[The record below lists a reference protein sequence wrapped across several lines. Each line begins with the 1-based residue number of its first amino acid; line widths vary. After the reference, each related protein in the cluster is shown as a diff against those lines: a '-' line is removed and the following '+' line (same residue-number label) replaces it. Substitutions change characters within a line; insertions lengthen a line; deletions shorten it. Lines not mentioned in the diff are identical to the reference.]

1 MAKKK
6 KKGGLGGLYVMIALC
21 VVCSA
26 LGIYGLMGK
35 LETYQ
40 ESDDS
45 YAQLQQAALTVLPE
59 GGAQPQQA
67 DSATAEPAGANGP
80 LRTISPEELAAARAN
95 AAEDADGEDD
105 IPEFDPNG
113 TVDEVES
120 TGPEEEEV
128 VDEALIWM
136 LKNQTEDELITD
148 LPKAKETP
156 APESTPAPQDGEA
169 AGAVV
174 TEAPDGA
181 AVTAVPADPTAGEA
195 GQGGEAAVTEAPAG
209 TVVTAAP
216 AAPMA
221 GENGQGGQAAGTAGT
236 VGTEVPAGTA
246 GTEVPAGTVVTE
258 APAGTAGTE
267 VPAGTA
273 ATTAPAAPT
282 AGEAG
287 QGGEPADV
295 AVPAGT
301 AATEAPTGTVGTAV
315 PAAPAA
321 GEPNQDEDPAVTAA
335 PADPAQ
341 AEPAIT
347 PEPTA
352 TPEPTPEPT
361 PTIPPYIP
369 SSGIS
374 MERAVTV
381 SSARYAVN
389 FDYLTLINDEVVGWI
404 YQEGTPIN
412 YPVVRGDDNE
422 YYLTHLFNRTYNKS
436 GSVFMDAGN
445 SAAFIDSA
453 TYLYGHHSKGGGMF
467 ATLSNYL
474 EPEYYEAHPQFLL
487 VTPFADY
494 QVDVFAGMATFV
506 EDEESWRPK
515 TLETEQDMQAF
526 LDLILSQ
533 SFIQA
538 PEDRLPLWGDRLL
551 VLVTCTNIHSNQR
564 YVIYGRMRPIVYE
577 NSEES
582 VVATKVQMDEKPTG
596 NGYVTIDGVGTF
608 MNYAQNDPIWE
619 RMMYESSGAQKRRRF
634 GDGGCSPTAVATAIA
649 NLCPVE
655 ELPRLIG
662 YANTQMGYTF
672 CECSVNRYYCDHTHA
687 QYQLRTGEEFLRY
700 MPLAVANFATGNNIW
715 EIKSRGNGTG
725 TNMRYLEKICALYG
739 IRVTVIEDAEELF
752 RRMEEEKT
760 DGIRRMAISCAVGGS
775 PFTRSGHFVVICAL
789 DDEYAYFL
797 DPLRRDN
804 YADYDRRGY
813 AEVLQPGVCRIA
825 RENIANCNLIPVYL
839 LEKVQ

>member
-6 KKGGLGGLYVMIALC
+6 KKGGLGGLYLMIALC

-26 LGIYGLMGK
+26 VGIYGLMGK

-59 GGAQPQQA
+59 GGAQQQQTA
-67 DSATAEPAGANGP
+67 SATAEPAQSGANGP
-80 LRTISPEELAAARAN
+80 LRTISPEELAAARLS
-95 AAEDADGEDD
+95 AAEEEDGEDI

-148 LPKAKETP
+148 LPKAKATP
-156 APESTPAPQDGEA
+156 APE
-169 AGAVV
+169 AGGV
-174 TEAPDGA
+174 
-181 AVTAVPADPTAGEA
+181 
-195 GQGGEAAVTEAPAG
+195 
-209 TVVTAAP
+209 AAP
-216 AAPMA
+216 AI
-221 GENGQGGQAAGTAGT
+221 
-236 VGTEVPAGTA
+236 
-246 GTEVPAGTVVTE
+246 TE
-258 APAGTAGTE
+258 APAGTAVTP
-267 VPAGTA
+267 VP
-273 ATTAPAAPT
+273 
-282 AGEAG
+282 
-287 QGGEPADV
+287 
-295 AVPAGT
+295 
-301 AATEAPTGTVGTAV
+301 AATEAGQADLSGEAAGAATPAVTEAPVGAVVTPVPAATEIPADNGVTAV
-315 PAAPAA
+315 PTDPVQE
-321 GEPNQDEDPAVTAA
+321 EPV
-335 PADPAQ
+335 
-341 AEPAIT
+341 IT

-389 FDYLTLINDEVVGWI
+389 FDYLTLINDEVVGWL

-412 YPVVRGDDNE
+412 YPVVRGNDNE
-422 YYLTHLFNRTYNKS
+422 YYLTHLFNKTYNKS

-515 TLETEQDMQAF
+515 TLETEQDMQDF

-582 VVATKVQMDEKPTG
+582 VVATKVQMDEKPTASG
-596 NGYVTIDGVGTF
+596 MVTIDGLGDF
-608 MNYAQNDPIWE
+608 MYYAQNDPLWE
-619 RMMYESSGAQKRRRF
+619 RMLYESSGAQKRRRF

-649 NLCPVE
+649 NLCPEE
-655 ELPRLIG
+655 ELPRIIG
-662 YANTQMGYTF
+662 YANTEMGYTF

-687 QYQLRTGEEFLRY
+687 QYQLITKEEFKRY

-715 EIKSRGNGTG
+715 NIKSRGNGTG

-739 IRVTVIEDAEELF
+739 IRVTVIEESEELF
-752 RRMEEEKT
+752 RRIEEEKE

-775 PFTRSGHFVVICAL
+775 PFTRSGHFVVICGL
-789 DDEYAYFL
+789 DEEYVYFL
-797 DPLRRDN
+797 DPLCRDS

-813 AEVLQPGVCRIA
+813 AEILQPGVCRIA
-825 RENIANCNLIPVYL
+825 RENIDNCNLIPFYL